1 MHVIKR
7 TDYYRKTEQALVMT
21 FLFSTIFD
29 FDFENQ

>member
-7 TDYYRKTEQALVMT
+7 IDYYRKTEQASVMT